1 MGKQALDAVVLEMGH
16 MVAESVMLIERE
28 DVRQNLY
35 DRLQNIIASFSDRFT
50 IIHLTSLLDLSRV
63 LKVGIK
69 KITGDIVGF
78 PDNDCW
84 YPRDLLKNVIRS
96 LELGHRVGVTG
107 RVICQDAQVR
117 LVALQSFSN
126 EKS

>member
-1 MGKQALDAVVLEMGH
+1 MGKQALDAVMPEMGH
-16 MVAESVMLIERE
+16 IVAESVMLIERE

-35 DRLQNIIASFSDRFT
+35 GRLQNIIASFSDRFT
-50 IIHLTSLLDLSRV
+50 IIHLTSPLGLSRV

-69 KITGDIVGF
+69 KITGDGDIVGF

-96 LELGHRVGVTG
+96 LELGHRDGVTG

-117 LVALQSFSN
+117 LVAL
-126 EKS
+126 